1 MILNEE
7 ELIRRCEKNDRHAQ
21 EFLFNQFYK
30 NIYAIA
36 MRYLSDHHDAEDAII
51 QSFTRVFKKFKE
63 LYLQWS
69 GKPGKMDTYDINQ

>member
-7 ELIRRCEKNDRHAQ
+7 ELIRRCEKNDCHAQ

-36 MRYLSDHHDAEDAII
+36 MRNLRDHHDAEDAII
-51 QSFTRVFKKFKE
+51 QSFTRVFKNLKSF
-63 LYLQWS
+63 
-69 GKPGKMDTYDINQ
+69 TYNGQGSLGRWIRTI